1 VFGLFGL
8 MFALFVF
15 SGTSRLRQNGAWN
28 EPRGANG
35 VLSIVASLFFWGRAV
50 QHEPELRFAWEA
62 AVGDVVW
69 MLEGMATYYEMFKG
83 KF

>member
-28 EPRGANG
+28 EPKA
-35 VLSIVASLFFWGRAV
+35 VLHLMACLMGFWLQFSLYAESASDKVSAST
-50 QHEPELRFAWEA
+50 
-62 AVGDVVW
+62 
-69 MLEGMATYYEMFKG
+69 M
-83 KF
+83 